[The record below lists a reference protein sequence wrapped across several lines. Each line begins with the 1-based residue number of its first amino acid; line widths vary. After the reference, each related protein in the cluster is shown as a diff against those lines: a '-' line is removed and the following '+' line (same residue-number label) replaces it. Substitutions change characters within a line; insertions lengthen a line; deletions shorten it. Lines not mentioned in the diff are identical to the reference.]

1 MTNKGKLARSK
12 VSSSTQK
19 YVDIGEIKEDIV
31 VMRDGTMRVVL
42 LISSIN
48 FALKSEEEQNAII
61 GSYVSFL
68 NNISF
73 PLQIIIQSREL
84 NIEDYM
90 MRLREKEKEQ
100 TNELLKMQTG
110 DYISYIQELVSM
122 SKIMNKKFY
131 IIVPYN
137 PLSDKQKGF
146 FPRLFDLFR
155 PDSTIKMK
163 EKVFRNRRKEIV
175 RRVDNVR
182 GGLNS
187 MGLSSV
193 QLDTQSLIEL
203 YYNTY
208 NPITSA
214 NEKLV
219 NVEKLRVNK

>member
-1 MTNKGKLARSK
+1 M
-12 VSSSTQK
+12 
-19 YVDIGEIKEDIV
+19 
-31 VMRDGTMRVVL
+31 
-42 LISSIN
+42 
-48 FALKSEEEQNAII
+48 
-61 GSYVSFL
+61 
-68 NNISF
+68 
-73 PLQIIIQSREL
+73 QIIIQSREL
-84 NIEDYM
+84 NIEDYIL
-90 MRLREKEKEQ
+90 RLKEKEREQ

-110 DYISYIQELVSM
+110 DYMAYIQELVSM
-122 SKIMNKKFY
+122 SKIMNKRFY
-131 IIVPYN
+131 IVIPYN
-137 PLSDKQKGF
+137 PMSDKQKGF

-155 PDSTIKMK
+155 PDSTMKMK
-163 EKVFRNRRKEIV
+163 EKVFVNRRKEIM

-219 NVEKLRVNK
+219 DVGKLRVNK